1 MDFSDHLASLVRAVD
16 DHLGESAIWGDGTNP
31 VRVHPREQDESASY
45 GRSDLL
51 MRTRT
56 VEVHESQVP
65 RPGNGDSIVMLRTA
79 EVLVVTGDPVRDLD
93 GYWTCTVRPI
103 DAV

>member
-16 DHLGESAIWGDGTNP
+16 DHLGESALWGDRTNP

-65 RPGNGDSIVMLRTA
+65 RPGNGDRIVMLRTG
-79 EVLVVTGDPVRDLD
+79 EVLVVTGDPMRDLD